1 MFSTTEKPLEWVF
14 RKKHK
19 THFRDRYGA
28 QSDVHKSGNNT
39 PGLYDGSAEA
49 RAILQGIIDS
59 WEVARENIED
69 KNNICAVETLFNALH
84 YLKGMDMQDRW
95 SGTQEFFTDLGL
107 WVEQLKAEPKEDLV
121 QIEPT
126 LVTMDFSSKAVKRVL
141 ASVSH
146 LPEDFPE
153 WNPNHEPKTGC

>member
-1 MFSTTEKPLEWVF
+1 MFSTTEKPLEWIS
-14 RKKHK
+14 RRTYH

-49 RAILQGIIDS
+49 RAILQDIIDN
-59 WEVARENIED
+59 WEVARENIGD
-69 KNNICAVETLFNALH
+69 KNNTCAVETLFNALH

-95 SGTQEFFTDLGL
+95 SGTQEFFTDLGF

-126 LVTMDFSSKAVKRVL
+126 LVTMDFTAIEERVL